1 MQQGSARQTGVNVTV
16 DLSTGNHG
24 LGLWMLLAFVVTFVV
39 TRLVTRLI
47 RSGRGPFRNME
58 VGGTHVHHEVYG
70 ILAMLVAG
78 AIEFVYRPG
87 APGAQILAVLF
98 GLGAALTL
106 DEFALWLHLEDVYWA
121 REGRKS
127 VDAVF
132 IAGAAGLLLLLGANP
147 FAGSAGESRLGFAL
161 FLAFDVV
168 LSVVTILKGKTALG
182 VIGLFVPFVAL
193 VACLRL
199 AKPDSPW
206 AHWRYR
212 PGSRSSRRSLR
223 RYPIGRRT
231 RMDALKDF
239 FGGTPDE

>member
-1 MQQGSARQTGVNVTV
+1 MREGVSVSVDLTSDNHGSA
-16 DLSTGNHG
+16 
-24 LGLWMLLAFVVTFVV
+24 LWMVLAFVVTFVV

-47 RSGRGPFRNME
+47 RSGKGPFGNLE
-58 VGGTHVHHEVYG
+58 VAGTHIHHEVYG
-70 ILAMLVAG
+70 IIAMLVAG
-78 AIEFVYRPG
+78 AFEFAYRP
-87 APGAQILAVLF
+87 ASPAAQILAALF
-98 GLGAALTL
+98 GAGAALTL

-161 FLAFDVV
+161 VLAFNVV

-182 VIGLFVPFVAL
+182 VIGMFVPFVAL

-223 RYPIGRRT
+223 RYPIGRHT

>member
-132 IAGAAGLLLLLGANP
+132 VAAGIGLLLLADINP
-147 FAGSAGESRLGFAL
+147 LSGTAGESRLSLGITLAVNAL
-161 FLAFDVV
+161 
-168 LSVVTILKGKTALG
+168 LSVMAILKGKTTLG
-182 VIGLFVPFVAL
+182 VIGLLVPFVSL

-199 AKPDSPW
+199 AKPGSPW
-206 AHWRYR
+206 ARWRYR
-212 PGSRSSRRSLR
+212 PDSRSARRSQR
-223 RYPIGRRT
+223 RYPPGRRT
-231 RMDALKDF
+231 RMDAFKDF
-239 FGGTPDE
+239 LGGTPDE